1 MKRKFFTT
9 MFAFLALAITACGG
23 AGSQTPA
30 SQELPWEH
38 NNTNHWHVNAEGEKI
53 DNAKH
58 ELEEDPAQAVAATC
72 EQDGK
77 KVEVCKVCGFVKE
90 SKINALGHDWDNGEV
105 TKEATCSVP
114 GERTF
119 KCKREGCNATKVEP
133 ITAEHDLQP
142 VAHTQGEG
150 EVAETV
156 KKCSK
161 DAYYQIEWRAD
172 DAAAE
177 LNNTSDRKSDGY
189 VKLSKQVAADG
200 TGTASYIIWKIW
212 SPVAMKGRF
221 WIDIT
226 GNTSNVWTRDNT
238 SGAQALYYTY
248 NDTTTNINTWKNKVE
263 LNDVE
268 VDFENATY
276 PIGEENVKFAELTYS
291 DFGELASAGGATIS
305 VPMPEVNLQEGVNT
319 LKFTRLT
326 GYAFNMHSFTF
337 KASIQ
342 LTTIKKEWELSFD
355 SSFSYI

>member
-1 MKRKFFTT
+1 MKKLFTT
-9 MFAFLALAITACGG
+9 LALFAALTLTACGG
-23 AGSQTPA
+23 NNQPGEESKPA
-30 SQELPWEH
+30 EATSEKAASSKHEHTFDESKWES
-38 NNTNHWHVNAEGEKI
+38 NETQHWHPATCEHTTQKGSA
-53 DNAKH
+53 AKH
-58 ELEEDPAQAVAATC
+58 EFVEVAPESVAPTC
-72 EQDGK
+72 SQPGK
-77 KVEVCKVCGFVKE
+77 KVEE
-90 SKINALGHDWDNGEV
+90 
-105 TKEATCSVP
+105 CSVCHYKK
-114 GERTF
+114 ET
-119 KCKREGCNATKVEP
+119 
-133 ITAEHDLQP
+133 ILTAEHDLQP
-142 VAHTQGEG
+142 VEHTQGEG

-177 LNNTSDRKSDGY
+177 LNNASDRKSDGY
-189 VKLSKQVAADG
+189 VKLSKQG
-200 TGTASYIIWKIW
+200 TGASTIEWTIW
-212 SPVAMKGRF
+212 SPAALKGRF

-226 GNTSNVWTRDNT
+226 GNTSNVWTREDK
-238 SGAQALYYTY
+238 SQAQSLYYTY

-337 KASIQ
+337 KASI
-342 LTTIKKEWELSFD
+342 
-355 SSFSYI
+355 

>member
-1 MKRKFFTT
+1 MKGKLFTT
-9 MFAFLALAITACGG
+9 LVLFMGLALTACGG
-23 AGSQTPA
+23 GTTPA
-30 SQELPWEH
+30 QSSEELPWEH
-38 NNTNHWHVNAEGEKI
+38 NNTNHWHINADGEKV
-53 DNAKH
+53 DSAKH

-90 SKINALGHDWDNGEV
+90 TKINALGHDWDAGTV

-114 GERTF
+114 GEKTF
-119 KCKREGCNATKVEP
+119 KCKREGCTATKVEP
-133 ITAEHDLQP
+133 ILAEHDLQP
-142 VAHTQGEG
+142 VTHAQGEG

-161 DAYYQIEWRAD
+161 DAYYQIEWKAD

-177 LNNTSDRKSDGY
+177 LNNTSDRKSGY

-212 SPVAMKGRF
+212 SPAAMKGRF

-226 GNTSNVWTRDNT
+226 GNTSNIWTRENT
-238 SGAQALYYTY
+238 SGAQSLYYTY

-276 PIGEENVKFAELTYS
+276 KIGDADVKFAELTYS
-291 DFGELASAGGATIS
+291 DFGELASSSGATIS

-337 KASIQ
+337 KASI
-342 LTTIKKEWELSFD
+342 
-355 SSFSYI
+355 

>member
-38 NNTNHWHVNAEGEKI
+38 NNTNHWHVNAEGEKV
-53 DNAKH
+53 DTAKH
-58 ELEEDPAQAVAATC
+58 EFEEDAAQSVAATC
-72 EQDGK
+72 EKEGK

-90 SKINALGHDWDNGEV
+90 SKINALGHDWDGGEI

-177 LNNTSDRKSDGY
+177 LSVSGDRKSGGY
-189 VKLSKQVAADG
+189 VKLSSQVKADN

-238 SGAQALYYTY
+238 SGAQSLYYTY

-268 VDFENATY
+268 VDFDTATY

>member
-1 MKRKFFTT
+1 MKGKFLTT
-9 MFAFLALAITACGG
+9 IVLFMGLALTACGG
-23 AGSQTPA
+23 TPTP
-30 SQELPWEH
+30 SSEELPWEH
-38 NNTNHWHVNAEGEKI
+38 NNTNHWHVNADGEKI

-58 ELEEDPAQAVAATC
+58 EFEEAADKAVAPTC
-72 EQDGK
+72 EEDGK
-77 KVEVCKVCGFVKE
+77 KVEVCKICGFEKE
-90 SKINALGHDWDNGEV
+90 TKVNKLGHKWDNGEV

-114 GERTF
+114 GEKTF
-119 KCKREGCNATKVEP
+119 KCTNPGCNATKVEP

-142 VAHTQGEG
+142 VAHDQGEG
-150 EVAETV
+150 EVAETI

-161 DAYYQIEWRAD
+161 DAYYQIEFKAD

-177 LNNTSDRKSDGY
+177 LNNTSDRKSGY

-212 SPVAMKGRF
+212 SPAAMKGRF

-226 GNTSNVWTRDNT
+226 GNTSGMYDRADG
-238 SGAQALYYTY
+238 SGNQALYYTY

-276 PIGEENVKFAELTYS
+276 KVGEEDVPFAKLMYQ
-291 DFGELASAGGATIS
+291 DFGELASSSGATIS
-305 VPMPEVNLQEGVNT
+305 VPMPEVNLVAGVNT

-337 KASIQ
+337 KASI
-342 LTTIKKEWELSFD
+342 
-355 SSFSYI
+355 